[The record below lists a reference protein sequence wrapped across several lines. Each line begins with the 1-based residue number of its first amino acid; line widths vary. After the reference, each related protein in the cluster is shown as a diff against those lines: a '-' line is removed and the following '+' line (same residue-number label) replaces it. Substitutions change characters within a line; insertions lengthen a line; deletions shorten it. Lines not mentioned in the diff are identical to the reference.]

1 MANIFNINQ
10 YKPKKDDEFMFDTNV
25 WIYITI
31 PGLSYDQTLA
41 QIYSS
46 FFGSIR
52 NSKAK
57 ILTSFVIISEF
68 VNRYLKNELKKYNDK
83 HHATITYK
91 EFKQK
96 EEYEDSYKY
105 ITNIVNDVILKNSII
120 VTTPEEIIEPESEV
134 YNYNKN
140 CDLNDNYI
148 IELSKYYECFLVSSD
163 RYMANSSAN
172 INVLS
177 A

>member
-1 MANIFNINQ
+1 MARIFNINQ
-10 YKPKKDDEFMFDTNV
+10 YKPKKTDEFLFDTNV

-31 PGLSYDQTLA
+31 PGLSYDENLP
-41 QIYSS
+41 QIYSN

-68 VNRYLKNELKKYNDK
+68 VNRYLRNELKKYNTK
-83 HHATITYK
+83 HSSDISYK
-91 EFKQK
+91 EFKKKQ
-96 EEYEDSYKY
+96 EYENGYKY
-105 ITNIVNDVILKNSII
+105 ITGIVNDVILKNSEI
-120 VTTPEEIIEPESEV
+120 VTTPNEIIEQDAEV

-163 RYMANSSAN
+163 RFMTNSTAD
-172 INVLS
+172 IDVLY

>member
-1 MANIFNINQ
+1 MAKIFNINH
-10 YKPKKDDEFMFDTNV
+10 YKPKKDDEFLFDTNV

-31 PGLSYDQTLA
+31 PALSYDQKLEQVYA
-41 QIYSS
+41 N

-68 VNRYLKNELKKYNDK
+68 VNRFLRNELKNYNEK
-83 HHATITYK
+83 HGTKITYK
-91 EFKQK
+91 EFKHKQ
-96 EEYEDSYKY
+96 EYEKSYKY

-120 VTTPEEIIEPESEV
+120 VTTPEEIVEQESDV
-134 YNYNKN
+134 YNYNEN

-163 RYMANSSAN
+163 KYMASASAN

>member
-1 MANIFNINQ
+1 MAKIFNINQ
-10 YKPKKDDEFMFDTNV
+10 YKPKKTDEFLFDTNV

-31 PGLSYDQTLA
+31 PGLSYDERLP
-41 QIYSS
+41 QIYSN
-46 FFGSIR
+46 FFGYVRS
-52 NSKAK
+52 SKAK

-68 VNRYLKNELKKYNDK
+68 VNRYLRNELKKYNDK
-83 HHATITYK
+83 YHTDLTYK

-96 EEYEDSYKY
+96 QEYEDSYKY

-120 VTTPEEIIEPESEV
+120 VTTPEEIVEQESGI

-163 RYMANSSAN
+163 RYMANSSVD

>member
-1 MANIFNINQ
+1 MAKIFNINH
-10 YKPKKDDEFMFDTNV
+10 YKPKKSDEFLFDTNV

-31 PGLSYDQTLA
+31 PALSHDQTLE
-41 QIYSS
+41 QVYTN

-68 VNRYLKNELKKYNDK
+68 VNRFLRNELKNYNNEHK
-83 HHATITYK
+83 TQITYK

-96 EEYEDSYKY
+96 QEYENSYKY
-105 ITNIVNDVILKNSII
+105 ITNIVNDVILKNSVI
-120 VTTPEEIIEPESEV
+120 VTTPEEIIEQESDV

-163 RYMANSSAN
+163 KYMANSSAD